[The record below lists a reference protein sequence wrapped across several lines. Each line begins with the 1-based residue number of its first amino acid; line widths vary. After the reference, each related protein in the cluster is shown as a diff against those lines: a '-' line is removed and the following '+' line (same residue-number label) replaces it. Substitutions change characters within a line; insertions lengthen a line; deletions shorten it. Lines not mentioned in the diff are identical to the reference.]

1 MAARTGLARHLIA
14 LGLALGACTGAQAG
28 GMMFCDRPAKVTATE
43 QDHALRF
50 SAVVKDELKRSGAVA
65 AVVSRAGIDLAR
77 FGLRYSHAGIALKSN
92 PNSPWSVRQLY
103 YACDEKRPR
112 IFDQGMA
119 GFVLGAEEPTQGHL
133 SLVLLPEAEGA
144 ALQAAALDA
153 QTPLS
158 LLAGEYSANAYAYS
172 TRYQNCNQWLV
183 ELIASAW
190 SGAAKQRD
198 EAQGWLRERGYE
210 AEPVNV
216 GRALIIAAHFVP
228 LVHVLDHPDD
238 DLRALTM
245 RVSMPTSIEQ
255 FVRRQAP
262 QARRLEMCY
271 NAQHIVV
278 RRGWEPLGP
287 GCEPQAGDEV
297 LPFDQAFKSL
307 VKEGDFFSLE

>member
-1 MAARTGLARHLIA
+1 MATRTALPRHLIA
-14 LGLALGACTGAQAG
+14 ACLALAWSGAALAG
-28 GMMFCDRPAKVTATE
+28 GMMFCDRPAKVTAAA
-43 QDHALRF
+43 QDHVLRF
-50 SAVVKDELKRSGAVA
+50 SAVVKEELERSGATA
-65 AVVSRAGIDLAR
+65 AVVSRAGLDLAR
-77 FGLRYSHAGIALKSN
+77 FGLRYSHAGLALKGS

-119 GFVLGAEEPTQGHL
+119 GFVLGAEEPAQGHL
-133 SLVLLPEAEGA
+133 SMVLLPEEQGT

-153 QTPLS
+153 QTPLA

-190 SGAAKQRD
+190 GAASAQR
-198 EAQGWLRERGYE
+198 EASQRWLREQGYE

-216 GRALIIAAHFVP
+216 GRMLIIAAHFVP

-245 RVSMPTSIEQ
+245 RVSLPSSIER
-255 FVRRQAP
+255 FVQREAP
-262 QARRLEMCY
+262 QAKRIELCY
-271 NAQHIVV
+271 NSKHIVV
-278 RRGWEPLGP
+278 RHGWQAMGT
-287 GCEPQAGDEV
+287 GCEAQSGDDV
-297 LPFDQAFKSL
+297 IDFD
-307 VKEGDFFSLE
+307 